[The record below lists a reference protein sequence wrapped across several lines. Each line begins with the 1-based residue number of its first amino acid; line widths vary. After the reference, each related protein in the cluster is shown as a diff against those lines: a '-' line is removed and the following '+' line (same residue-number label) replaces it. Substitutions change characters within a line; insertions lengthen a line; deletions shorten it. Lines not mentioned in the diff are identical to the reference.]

1 MTLAE
6 ILRHL
11 ESFER
16 RKKNEMREKAMFYYR
31 LADLI
36 GISTGRAYS
45 ENFTYPEIY
54 EVFSGLF
61 TEEEIE
67 TERQEERDRKTIER
81 LKQMAGITD

>member
-6 ILRHL
+6 VSRHID
-11 ESFER
+11 SFER
-16 RKKNEMREKAMFYYR
+16 RRRNEMREKAMFYYR

-45 ENFTYPEIY
+45 ENFSYPEIY